1 MEQRIERHMK
11 KQQLLK
17 HIQTYHDTK
26 SDFRKKFPG
35 DQNTYPRVSKEI
47 AKVIEYLN
55 LIPGDSLSDNEFSR
69 LMVLISQDSDLSPK
83 TKQTFKEMADGIVSH
98 HKALE
103 TSAAAAVKIE
113 KPATSTEMLG
123 AVSDD
128 VSEELDLDGVD
139 VDEDDETAALTANKS
154 PAREEEIQSE
164 LDEEEQDEE
173 QQDEEQQDE
182 EQQDEEQQ
190 DEEQQDHDEEVF
202 LALKS
207 EDEEKRDASKLF
219 PPAPS
224 STPTPHPSPA
234 TGPLK
239 RPISSDAIHAL
250 LTADNKNDVAAAS
263 GELLIPAVLSPTSG
277 EHLIPSGFSTP
288 ASISVSS
295 AAAKHKESKV
305 EPSASTPLL
314 SSTPSSSY
322 TTPSRR
328 PPSAPPYLINF
339 KRAAAFGLTMGVI
352 DFASS
357 YSNDERLN
365 YRALRALSV
374 GFIYSVFSYN
384 TENSSSLMLMASL
397 FHSALNF
404 YLNPPA
410 SLYNSAS
417 TLFGRALIT
426 SGTQVLWN
434 RVIPG
439 DPEPHSPSAPRAH
452 R

>member
-1 MEQRIERHMK
+1 MEQRIEQHMK

-55 LIPGDSLSDNEFSR
+55 LIPGDSLTDNEFSR
-69 LMVLISQDSDLSPK
+69 LMVHISDDSDLSPK
-83 TKQTFKEMADGIVSH
+83 TKKTFKEMAGGIVSH
-98 HKALE
+98 YKALE
-103 TSAAAAVKIE
+103 TSAAAAAKIE
-113 KPATSTEMLG
+113 KPVTSTEMCG
-123 AVSDD
+123 AVSDEG
-128 VSEELDLDGVD
+128 SEELDFDGVD
-139 VDEDDETAALTANKS
+139 VDEDDETAALTTNNS
-154 PAREEEIQSE
+154 PALEEEIQSE

-182 EQQDEEQQ
+182 EQQD
-190 DEEQQDHDEEVF
+190 HDEEVF
-202 LALKS
+202 LALES